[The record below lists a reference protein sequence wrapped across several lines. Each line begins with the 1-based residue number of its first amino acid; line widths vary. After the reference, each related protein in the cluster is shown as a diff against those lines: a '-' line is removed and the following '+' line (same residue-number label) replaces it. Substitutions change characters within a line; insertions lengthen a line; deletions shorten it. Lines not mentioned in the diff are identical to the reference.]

1 MVSDVV
7 WVAAIAAV
15 PGTIAATAAFMKI
28 MRVENKV
35 DEVSHRMDGRLDQ
48 VLELSKKV
56 AFAAGVKQETD
67 KISGDT
73 AS

>member
-1 MVSDVV
+1 MASDVV

-15 PGTIAATAAFMKI
+15 PGTIAAMAAVIKI

-56 AFAAGVKQETD
+56 AFAAGVKQEQD
-67 KISGDT
+67 KT
-73 AS
+73 NP

>member
-1 MVSDVV
+1 MSDVV

-15 PGTIAATAAFMKI
+15 PGTIAAIAALLKI
-28 MRVENKV
+28 MHVETKV

-67 KISGDT
+67 KTREDVPG
-73 AS
+73 